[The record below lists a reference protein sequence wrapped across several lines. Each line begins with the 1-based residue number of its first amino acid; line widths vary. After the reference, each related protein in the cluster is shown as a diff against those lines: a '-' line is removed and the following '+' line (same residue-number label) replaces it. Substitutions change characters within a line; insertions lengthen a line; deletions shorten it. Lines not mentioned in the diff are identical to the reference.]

1 MVVMEK
7 MGIKASTKLAIA
19 RPDVFGTTG
28 TGGGVDGGKA
38 AVISVMINPFRA
50 KALWAEKLKQF
61 NRFTIDFNI
70 TLKSM

>member
-28 TGGGVDGGKA
+28 TGGGVNGGKA
-38 AVISVMINPFRA
+38 AVISVMTNPFLA
-50 KALWAEKLKQF
+50 KALWAEKLKALSQASHS
-61 NRFTIDFNI
+61 IE
-70 TLKSM
+70 